1 LRKNVGKVFQ
11 QVIEG
16 GAELAATQTQQWD
29 NSRELANQLQG
40 SLQNMKNA
48 EVNAL
53 LSAIHSMHYQIVRW
67 QESFVGSHLELTLV
81 FSKRLTSW
89 SHHYTIDRLL

>member
-1 LRKNVGKVFQ
+1 MGKVFQ
-11 QVIEG
+11 QVVEG

-29 NSRELANQLQG
+29 DSRELANQLQG

-53 LSAIHSMHYQIVRW
+53 LRAIHSMHYQIVGR
-67 QESFVGSHLELTLV
+67 Q
-81 FSKRLTSW
+81 
-89 SHHYTIDRLL
+89 DLLIGRC